1 MRVRVR
7 LGGVSGWPWKF
18 FGGMGVQVFLYG
30 FLYDWF
36 CKLYEDF
43 KGLLFI
49 GKKAKRSRQQDGMH

>member
-1 MRVRVR
+1 
-7 LGGVSGWPWKF
+7 
-18 FGGMGVQVFLYG
+18 MGVQVFLYG

-49 GKKAKRSRQQDGMH
+49 GKKAMRSRQQDGMH